1 MKTDKDILDQP
12 TTYSGTTSSRSITK
26 GEEMTN
32 NKIKKAISELT
43 NNDQSQLFDIAYAVN
58 LILTNEE
65 LTKALKENPVAV
77 CRIAYELSAE
87 QS

>member
-1 MKTDKDILDQP
+1 MKNKTDILDKP

-32 NKIKKAISELT
+32 NKIKKAIKKLT
-43 NNDQSQLFDIAYAVN
+43 NNDKTSLFDLGYAIN

-65 LTKALKENPVAV
+65 LTKALKENPVTIAV
-77 CRIAYELSAE
+77 LAYELSVE
-87 QS
+87 EN

>member
-1 MKTDKDILDQP
+1 METDKDILDKP

-87 QS
+87 ES

>member
-1 MKTDKDILDQP
+1 MQTDKDILDQP
-12 TTYSGTTSSRSITK
+12 TTYSSTTSSRSVTK

-32 NKIKKAISELT
+32 NKIKKAIRELT
-43 NNDQSQLFDIAYAVN
+43 NNDRSQLFDIGYAVN
-58 LILTNEE
+58 LILTNDE

-77 CRIAYELSAE
+77 ALMAYELSAE